1 MEKGMAEIGHS
12 VLRKDSYA
20 KVTGAAQFPGDFLEE
35 DQLTMKV
42 LFAGRPHARILE
54 IDTSEAERQPG
65 VLAILT
71 ASDVPNNEYGLMV
84 KDQPVL
90 CGPGSS
96 NPGADKVRFEGD
108 QVAVVVAETEK
119 EAEEALAAVRVVYE
133 DLPAVTDMEKAMA
146 EGSSL
151 VHDDMERNILREVH
165 VKRGDPE
172 KAFQE
177 ADVVVEGVYLTPTQE
192 HAYLQPEA
200 GVAYLDEQGRIT
212 VCTAGQ
218 SAHNDIAAISHALDV
233 PEEKLRVIYPAIGG
247 AFGGR
252 EDISVQIVLALAVQK
267 LAEKDIFRPV
277 RIEWSREESIIGH
290 PKRHPFKTG
299 VRWAASSEGKILG
312 AEYKVLTD
320 GGAYNCTSGYV
331 LINSILHLT
340 GPYDIPNISAD
351 GYAVY
356 TNNLPNGAF
365 RGFGGPQAVFAVEG
379 QMEKLADRLGLDPVE
394 VRLRNAMKDG
404 SYTIFNTE
412 ISPGVSIREVI
423 SKTAESAGWKR
434 TESGWQRP
442 LRSSYGEPEEP
453 YLKRG
458 LGFASIFKNIG
469 FTFGAQTTCT
479 ARIELHG
486 REQIEEAVVYHAAPE
501 VGQGTISVI
510 AQMTAEAVGVSYDK
524 VRVVST
530 DTAQIGDSGPASAS
544 RMTFVAGHSVR
555 GAAKKALE
563 QWKQEERPAVGEYV
577 YLSPET
583 SAPDPE
589 TGECYPSYSYGYC
602 AAAAVVDV
610 DTETGHVYV
619 RDLIVADDVG
629 KAINPQQLEG
639 QIQGAAIQGMGH
651 AVMEDFHQERGIVG
665 TRQLSTYLIP
675 TAADIPE
682 RVAPLILEIPD
693 PQGPF
698 GARGMGEMPFMAI
711 PPVITA
717 AVKDA
722 VGVTFD
728 SFPLVPQKVLEK
740 LQQV

>member
-1 MEKGMAEIGHS
+1 
-12 VLRKDSYA
+12 
-20 KVTGAAQFPGDFLEE
+20 
-35 DQLTMKV
+35 
-42 LFAGRPHARILE
+42 
-54 IDTSEAERQPG
+54 
-65 VLAILT
+65 
-71 ASDVPNNEYGLMV
+71 
-84 KDQPVL
+84 
-90 CGPGSS
+90 
-96 NPGADKVRFEGD
+96 
-108 QVAVVVAETEK
+108 
-119 EAEEALAAVRVVYE
+119 
-133 DLPAVTDMEKAMA
+133 
-146 EGSSL
+146 
-151 VHDDMERNILREVH
+151 
-165 VKRGDPE
+165 
-172 KAFQE
+172 
-177 ADVVVEGVYLTPTQE
+177 
-192 HAYLQPEA
+192 
-200 GVAYLDEQGRIT
+200 
-212 VCTAGQ
+212 
-218 SAHNDIAAISHALDV
+218 
-233 PEEKLRVIYPAIGG
+233 
-247 AFGGR
+247 
-252 EDISVQIVLALAVQK
+252 
-267 LAEKDIFRPV
+267 
-277 RIEWSREESIIGH
+277 
-290 PKRHPFKTG
+290 
-299 VRWAASSEGKILG
+299 
-312 AEYKVLTD
+312 
-320 GGAYNCTSGYV
+320 
-331 LINSILHLT
+331 
-340 GPYDIPNISAD
+340 
-351 GYAVY
+351 VY

-442 LRSSYGEPEEP
+442 SRSSCGEPEEP

-458 LGFASIFKNIG
+458 LGFTSIFKNIG

-486 REQIEEAVVYHAAPE
+486 GEQIEEVVVYHAAPE

-510 AQMTAEAVGVSYDK
+510 AQMTAEAVGVSYDR
-524 VRVVST
+524 VRVVTT

-544 RMTFVAGHSVR
+544 RMTFTAGHSVR
-555 GAAKKALE
+555 GAAEKALE

-619 RDLIVADDVG
+619 RNLIVGDDVG

-651 AVMEDFHQERGIVG
+651 AVLEDFHQENGLVG

-682 RVAPLILEIPD
+682 SVDPLILEIPD

-711 PPVITA
+711 PPAITA

-722 VGVTFD
+722 VGVPFD